1 MSAEDFIDT
10 NVFIYHLDAS
20 DPRKQAIAE
29 RIIRQALTGGNAC
42 VSYQVIQECLNTA
55 LRKAQVAL
63 DIAQGR
69 AYLETVLAPLLRVSA
84 SVALYRRAL
93 EVQARW
99 GFGFYDSLIVA
110 AALAAG
116 CTRLLSEDLRHGQK
130 IETLTI
136 HDPFRE

>member
-29 RIIRQALTGGNAC
+29 RIIRQALTGDNAC
-42 VSYQVIQECLNTA
+42 ISYQVIQECLNTA

-116 CTRLLSEDLRHGQK
+116 CTRLLSEDLQHGQR

-136 HDPFRE
+136 HDPFRK

>member
-42 VSYQVIQECLNTA
+42 ISYQVIQECLNTA
-55 LRKAQVAL
+55 LWKAQVAL

-93 EVQARW
+93 EVQASW

-110 AALAAG
+110 AALTAG
-116 CTRLLSEDLRHGQK
+116 CTRLLSEDLQHGQR

>member
-42 VSYQVIQECLNTA
+42 ISYQVIQECLNTA
-55 LRKAQVAL
+55 LRKAQVTL
-63 DIAQGR
+63 DIAQGC

-110 AALAAG
+110 AALTAG
-116 CTRLLSEDLRHGQK
+116 CTRLLSEDLQHGQR

>member
-29 RIIRQALTGGNAC
+29 RIVRQALLHGNAC
-42 VSYQVIQECLNTA
+42 ISHQVMQECLNVV
-55 LRKAQVAL
+55 LRTAQVTL
-63 DIAQGR
+63 DIAQAR

-84 SVALYRRAL
+84 SVALYQRAL
-93 EVQARW
+93 DVQARW
-99 GFGFYDSLIVA
+99 RFGFYDSLIVA

-116 CTRLLSEDLRHGQK
+116 CTR
-130 IETLTI
+130 
-136 HDPFRE
+136 

>member
-42 VSYQVIQECLNTA
+42 ISYQVIQECLNTA

-63 DIAQGR
+63 DVAQGR

>member
-116 CTRLLSEDLRHGQK
+116 CARLLSEDLRHGQK

>member
-42 VSYQVIQECLNTA
+42 ISYQVIQECLNTA

-116 CTRLLSEDLRHGQK
+116 CTRLLSEDLRHGQM

>member
-29 RIIRQALTGGNAC
+29 RIIRQALTGDNAC
-42 VSYQVIQECLNTA
+42 ISYQVIQECLNTA

-69 AYLETVLAPLLRVSA
+69 AYLETVRAPLLRVSA

-116 CTRLLSEDLRHGQK
+116 CTRLLSEDLQHGQR

-136 HDPFRE
+136 HDPFRK

>member
-42 VSYQVIQECLNTA
+42 ISYQVIQEFLNTA
-55 LRKAQVAL
+55 LRKAQVTL

-93 EVQARW
+93 EVQASR

-110 AALAAG
+110 AALTAG
-116 CTRLLSEDLRHGQK
+116 CTRLLSEDLQHGQR

>member
-42 VSYQVIQECLNTA
+42 ISYQVIQEFLNTA
-55 LRKAQVAL
+55 LRKAQVTL

-110 AALAAG
+110 AALTAG
-116 CTRLLSEDLRHGQK
+116 CTRLLSEDLQHGQR

>member
-42 VSYQVIQECLNTA
+42 ISYQVIQECLNTA
-55 LRKAQVAL
+55 LRKAQVTL

-110 AALAAG
+110 AALTAG
-116 CTRLLSEDLRHGQK
+116 CTRLLSEDLQHGQR

>member
-42 VSYQVIQECLNTA
+42 ISYQVIQECLNTA
-55 LRKAQVAL
+55 LWKAQVAL

-116 CTRLLSEDLRHGQK
+116 CTRLLSEDLQHGQR